1 VDDLGKRDLRGVA
14 LRSPYGLPPGNAAAR
29 LIHHVPGRARAFA
42 HDSVARIE
50 ERQAEQAALV
60 EEGRRTGA
68 ITWREGRALRTE
80 LARIA
85 ALKRQFLDDGRLS
98 WQERRELRS
107 LQREARRRIEAESAD
122 SWRRVRFLPRVGR

>member
-1 VDDLGKRDLRGVA
+1 MRFTIPLT
-14 LRSPYGLPPGNAAAR
+14 AAA
-29 LIHHVPGRARAFA
+29 LLLAGTAGAFA